1 MKFIKLKNS
10 INTFILISLFSG
22 PILPSIANL
31 LVDENKRTKQQIDL
45 EKKIYENIPR
55 NYLDNIPK
63 NDYIV
68 GPGDIL
74 RISVSRNIPEL
85 FSKSG
90 VDGEGTIYLPR
101 IQRVYVAGLSI
112 KELNILL
119 KEKFQK
125 FVKDPNP
132 EVEIE
137 KYRTIK
143 ISVNGEVMNP
153 GLQTLGG
160 SINLPIPTDLPKGAE
175 QLSVLSQLENNDM
188 NNRAIGDN
196 NGININQ
203 FFEPSYNQN
212 PLIPKL
218 NIEEYKNRLTSNVYF
233 PTVIDA
239 IRSSGGFTEF
249 SDLEQI
255 ELIRINNLSQ
265 GGGKIKTI
273 LDFSSLL
280 ADFSSDQNI
289 RIYDGDII
297 SVKRNK
303 QSNQN
308 ILNRSVQAKINSKFI
323 NVFVAGRV
331 NTPGIKKLFRGS
343 TVNDAILVAGG
354 PKIIKGPVRLL
365 SFKNNGSIDKRKFKF
380 SLRNKRG
387 GFKNPYLQDGDL
399 IAIGNSPLSITSEI
413 IKEITSPLTGIFST
427 YGLIKALSD

>member
-1 MKFIKLKNS
+1 MKFVKLKNS
-10 INTFILISLFSG
+10 INFLILISLFGGST
-22 PILPSIANL
+22 LPSIANL
-31 LVDENKRTKQQIDL
+31 LEDENKKNKQQFDL
-45 EKKIYENIPR
+45 EKKIYENIPG

-85 FSKSG
+85 FSKAG

-101 IQRVYVAGLSI
+101 VNRIYVAGLSI

-119 KEKFQK
+119 KKKFQK

-137 KYRTIK
+137 KYRSIK
-143 ISVNGEVMNP
+143 ISVTGEVMNP

-160 SINLPIPTDLPKGAE
+160 SINLPIPTELPKGAE
-175 QLSVLSQLENNDM
+175 QLNLLSQLQSNNII
-188 NNRAIGDN
+188 NQAKGDN
-196 NGININQ
+196 NGINVTE
-203 FFEPSYNQN
+203 FFEPYNQN
-212 PLIPKL
+212 QQLSKI
-218 NIEEYKNRLTSNVYF
+218 NIEENKARLTSNVYF

-255 ELIRINNLSQ
+255 ELIRINNLSE

-289 RIYDGDII
+289 RIYDGDTINI
-297 SVKRNK
+297 KRNK
-303 QSNQN
+303 QSNPN

-323 NVFVAGRV
+323 NVYVAGRV
-331 NTPGIKKLFRGS
+331 NSPGIKKIFRGS
-343 TVNDAILVAGG
+343 TVNDAILIAGG

-365 SFKNNGSIDKRKFKF
+365 SFKNNGTVEKRKFRF

-387 GFKNPYLQDGDL
+387 GFKNPYLQEGDL
-399 IAIGNSPLSITSEI
+399 IAIGDSPLSITSEI
-413 IKEITSPLTGIFST
+413 IREVTSPLTGIFST